1 MIIAVFYAQ
10 VCLLYPSS
18 WPLSYTALRVI
29 SLEVLVWCSGVGSTS
44 GAFTDLLIIKNVV
57 LQTLLGDFV
66 TVAAFI
72 RSLCQTSS
80 AYVWKD
86 LLFFLLLLPSD
97 WLDYLV
103 YFN

>member
-1 MIIAVFYAQ
+1 MFFFNQYCQGHSTHIEFFQQ
-10 VCLLYPSS
+10 VLMQ
-18 WPLSYTALRVI
+18 
-29 SLEVLVWCSGVGSTS
+29 CSN
-44 GAFTDLLIIKNVV
+44 LLIIKNVV

>member
-44 GAFTDLLIIKNVV
+44 GAFTDLIPSPAQWIKDPEL
-57 LQTLLGDFV
+57 LQLRG
-66 TVAAFI
+66 I
-72 RSLCQTSS
+72 WSLAPEISYIMGWPKKKTKTKNQENQH
-80 AYVWKD
+80 
-86 LLFFLLLLPSD
+86 
-97 WLDYLV
+97 
-103 YFN
+103 FNKK